1 MGRSLEGK
9 VALVT
14 GSSRGIGRASAVRL
28 ASEGATVVV
37 NHVGD
42 AEVAAQVVA
51 QISEAGGS
59 AFARETDVSDSAAV
73 KEMFLWM
80 ESDVGPTDIL
90 VNNAGVASHIPFVK
104 LDLEEWNRI
113 LSVNLTGVFNC
124 CKGAVP
130 QMVEHG
136 AGKIINIASELGL
149 VGAVDLVHYSAS
161 KGGVIAMSKAL
172 ARELSPLG
180 INVNVVAP
188 GPTETELL
196 TNYPEEYND
205 ETLAQIPLGRWGQ
218 PEDIAATVAFLA
230 SEDASFYAGW
240 VLSPN
245 GGVVM

>member
-1 MGRSLEGK
+1 MGNSLEGK

-14 GSSRGIGRASAVRL
+14 GSSRGIGRATASRL
-28 ASEGATVVV
+28 GTDGATVVV

-42 AEVAAQVVA
+42 SEVAKEVVGS
-51 QISEAGGS
+51 ISNLGGS
-59 AFARETDVSDSAAV
+59 AHAFEADVSDAAAV
-73 KEMFLWM
+73 NELFERV
-80 ESDVGPTDIL
+80 ESQFGPVEIL
-90 VNNAGVASHIPFVK
+90 VNNAGIASHIPFVK
-104 LDLEEWNRI
+104 LELDEWNRI

-124 CKGAVP
+124 CKRALPKMIEKGS
-130 QMVEHG
+130 
-136 AGKIINIASELGL
+136 GKIINVASELGL

-172 ARELSPLG
+172 AREVSPLG

-196 TNYPEEYND
+196 TKYPEEYND

-218 PEDIAATVAFLA
+218 PEDIAATIAFLA
-230 SEDASFYAGW
+230 SDDASFYAGW

-245 GGVVM
+245 GGIVM